1 MEKYMI
7 IDGMRIPF
15 TDEKNILQ
23 VIHKAGIHVPT
34 FCYYSDMSI
43 FGACRMCVVED
54 KRGGITASCSTPP
67 KDKMEIKTNTPRLH
81 EYRKMILE
89 LLLASHCR
97 DCTVCEKSGHCRLQM
112 LAVRFGL
119 TEVRFKNTNEEFEID
134 DSSESIVRNP
144 GKCILC
150 GDCVR
155 MCNEVQNVGAID
167 FAYRGSKMKVMPA
180 MGRKIAETDC
190 VNCGQ
195 CAAVCPTAA
204 IHVKSSL
211 KAIWKALYDPKTRV
225 VVQVAPAVRVALGEE
240 FGMEPGKNTMGK
252 IYAALRMLGFDKVF
266 DTSVGADL
274 TVVEEA
280 SELVSKIEAGNDKYP
295 LFTSCCPAWVRYV
308 ETKHRELLPYVSTCK
323 SPMEMFGAVL
333 KEYYKKADE
342 EEGLRTVS
350 VAVMPCAAKKTEITR
365 EEFVRNGIRDV
376 DIVITTSELAR
387 MIKEIGIQFNE
398 IEPQGPDMPFSIS
411 SGAGTIF
418 GATGGV
424 TEAALRRV
432 ANAKTNE
439 DLKSIEYLGLR
450 DFDGVKT
457 AKVPYGDRE
466 LNIAVVSGLGNAE
479 KLIKAIEAGELKF
492 DFVEVMACPLGCVA
506 GAGQPFV
513 YRDGKEK
520 RAAGLYKADRSS
532 VIKCSDD
539 NPVVEDLYHGGV
551 IEGRVHELL
560 HVER

>member
-54 KRGGITASCSTPP
+54 NRGGILASCSTPP
-67 KDKMEIKTNTPRLH
+67 KDKLEIKTNTPRLH

-89 LLLASHCR
+89 LLLAAHCR
-97 DCTVCEKSGHCRLQM
+97 DCTVCEKNGRCRLQM

-119 TEVRFKNTNEEFEID
+119 TEIRFKNNREEMEID
-134 DSSESIVRNP
+134 DSSESIIRDP

-167 FAYRGSKMKVMPA
+167 FAYRGSNMRVLPA
-180 MGRKIAETDC
+180 MGKKIAETNC

-211 KAIWKALYDPKTRV
+211 RAAWKALYDPKARV
-225 VVQVAPAVRVALGEE
+225 VAQVAPAVRVALGEE
-240 FGMEPGKNTMGK
+240 FGLEPGKNTMGR
-252 IYAALRMLGFDKVF
+252 IYAALRMLGFDSVF
-266 DTSVGADL
+266 DTAVGADL
-274 TVVEEA
+274 TVVEE
-280 SELVSKIEAGNDKYP
+280 STELIKKLEAGDDKYP

-308 ETKHRELLPYVSTCK
+308 ETKHPELLPYVSSCK
-323 SPMEMFGAVL
+323 SPMGMFGAVL
-333 KEYYKKADE
+333 KEHYKKKDE
-342 EEGLRTVS
+342 EEGMRTVS
-350 VAVMPCAAKKTEITR
+350 VAIMPCAAKKFEITR
-365 EEFVRNGIRDV
+365 EELSRNGIRDV

-398 IEPQGPDMPFSIS
+398 IDPQGPDMPFSIS

-418 GATGGV
+418 GTTGGV

-432 ANAKTNE
+432 SNAKTNE
-439 DLKSIEYLGLR
+439 DLKSIEYLGIR
-450 DFDGVKT
+450 GFEGVKT

-466 LNIAVVSGLGNAE
+466 LDIAIVSGLGNAE
-479 KLIKAIEAGELKF
+479 KLIQAIESGELHF

-539 NPVVEDLYHGGV
+539 SPVIEDLYAGV
-551 IEGRVHELL
+551 LNGRVHELL
-560 HVER
+560 HREK

>member
-1 MEKYMI
+1 MDKYMI

-54 KRGGITASCSTPP
+54 NRGGILASCSTPP
-67 KDKMEIKTNTPRLH
+67 KDKLEIKTNTPRLH

-89 LLLASHCR
+89 LLLAAHCR
-97 DCTVCEKSGHCRLQM
+97 DCTVCEKNGRCRLQM

-119 TEVRFKNTNEEFEID
+119 TEIRFKNNREEMEID
-134 DSSESIVRNP
+134 DSSESIIRDP

-167 FAYRGSKMKVMPA
+167 FAYRGSNMRVLPA
-180 MGRKIAETDC
+180 MGKKIAETNC

-211 KAIWKALYDPKTRV
+211 RAAWKALYDPKARV
-225 VVQVAPAVRVALGEE
+225 VAQVAPAVRVALGEE
-240 FGMEPGKNTMGK
+240 FGLEPGKNTMGR
-252 IYAALRMLGFDKVF
+252 IYAALRMLGFDSVF

-274 TVVEEA
+274 TVVEE
-280 SELVSKIEAGNDKYP
+280 SNELIKKLEAGDDKYP

-308 ETKHRELLPYVSTCK
+308 ETKHPELLPYVSSCK
-323 SPMEMFGAVL
+323 SPMGMFGAVL
-333 KEYYKKADE
+333 KEHYKQKDE
-342 EEGLRTVS
+342 EEGMRTVS
-350 VAVMPCAAKKTEITR
+350 VAIMPCAAKKFEITR
-365 EEFVRNGIRDV
+365 EELSRNGIRDV

-398 IEPQGPDMPFSIS
+398 IDPQGPDMPFSIS

-432 ANAKTNE
+432 AGAKTNE
-439 DLKSIEYLGLR
+439 DLKAIEYLGVR
-450 DFDGVKT
+450 GMEGVKT
-457 AKVPYGDRE
+457 AKVPYGDKE
-466 LNIAVVSGLGNAE
+466 LDIAIVSGLGNAE
-479 KLIKAIEAGELKF
+479 KLIKAIESGELHF

-513 YRDGKEK
+513 YREGKEK

-532 VIKCSDD
+532 VIKCSQDS
-539 NPVVEDLYHGGV
+539 PVIEDLYAGV
-551 IEGRVHELL
+551 LNGRVHELL
-560 HVER
+560 HREK

>member
-34 FCYYSDMSI
+34 FCYYSDMSV
-43 FGACRMCVVED
+43 FGSCRMCMVED
-54 KRGGITASCSTPP
+54 NRGGIVASCSTPP
-67 KDKMEIKTNTPRLH
+67 KDKMEVKTNTPRLH

-89 LLLASHCR
+89 LLLSSHCR

-112 LAVRFGL
+112 LAVRYGL
-119 TEVRFKNTNEEFEID
+119 TEVRFKDNREKEEID
-134 DSSESIVRNP
+134 DTSHSIVRDP

-167 FAYRGSKMKVMPA
+167 FAFRGSKMKVSPA
-180 MGRKIAETDC
+180 MGRKMNETEC
-190 VNCGQ
+190 VGCGQ

-204 IHVKSSL
+204 ITVKSSL
-211 KAIWKALYDPKTRV
+211 KETWRALYDPKARV

-240 FGMEPGKNTMGK
+240 FGLEPGKNTMGR
-252 IYAALRMLGFDKVF
+252 IFAALRMLGFDKVF
-266 DTSVGADL
+266 DTSVGADV
-274 TVVEEA
+274 TVVEE
-280 SELVSKIEAGNDKYP
+280 SNELIAKLEKGDNKYP
-295 LFTSCCPAWVRYV
+295 LFTSCCPAWVKYA
-308 ETKHRELLPYVSTCK
+308 ETKHPELLPYISSCK
-323 SPMEMFGAVL
+323 SPMEMFGAIT
-333 KEYYKKADE
+333 KEFFKKADE
-342 EEGLRTVS
+342 EEGLHTVN
-350 VAVMPCAAKKTEITR
+350 VAVMPCAAKKSEIER
-365 EEFVRNGIRDV
+365 EEFIRNGHKDV

-432 ANAKTNE
+432 AAAKSNE
-439 DLKSIEYLGLR
+439 DLKAIEYLGLR

-466 LNIAVVSGLGNAE
+466 LNIAVVSGLNNAE
-479 KLIKAIEAGELKF
+479 KLIFAIKNGELSF

-520 RAAGLYKADRSS
+520 RALGLYKADRSS
-532 VIKCSDD
+532 VLKCSDD

-551 IEGRVHELL
+551 LEGREHELL
-560 HVER
+560 HVKY

>member
-1 MEKYMI
+1 MDKYMI

-54 KRGGITASCSTPP
+54 NRGGILASCSTPP
-67 KDKMEIKTNTPRLH
+67 KDKLEIKTNTPRLH

-89 LLLASHCR
+89 LLLAAHCR
-97 DCTVCEKSGHCRLQM
+97 DCTVCEKNGRCRLQM

-119 TEVRFKNTNEEFEID
+119 TELRFKNNREEMEID
-134 DSSESIVRNP
+134 DSSESIIRDP

-167 FAYRGSKMKVMPA
+167 FAYRGSNMRVLPA
-180 MGRKIAETDC
+180 MGKKIAETNC

-211 KAIWKALYDPKTRV
+211 RAAWKALYDPKARV
-225 VVQVAPAVRVALGEE
+225 VAQVAPAVRVALGEE
-240 FGMEPGKNTMGK
+240 FGLEPGKNTMGR
-252 IYAALRMLGFDKVF
+252 IYAALRMLGFDSVF

-274 TVVEEA
+274 TVVEE
-280 SELVSKIEAGNDKYP
+280 SNELIKKLEAGDDKYP

-308 ETKHRELLPYVSTCK
+308 ETKHPELLPYVSSCK
-323 SPMEMFGAVL
+323 SPMGMFGAVL
-333 KEYYKKADE
+333 KEHYKQKDE
-342 EEGLRTVS
+342 EEGMRTVS
-350 VAVMPCAAKKTEITR
+350 VAIMPCAAKKFEITR
-365 EEFVRNGIRDV
+365 EELSRNGIRDV

-398 IEPQGPDMPFSIS
+398 IDPQGPDMPFSIS

-432 ANAKTNE
+432 AGAKTNE
-439 DLKSIEYLGLR
+439 DLKAIEYLGIRGFEGL
-450 DFDGVKT
+450 KT

-466 LNIAVVSGLGNAE
+466 LDIAIVSGLGNAE
-479 KLIKAIEAGELKF
+479 KLIKAIESGELHF

-513 YRDGKEK
+513 YREGKEK

-539 NPVVEDLYHGGV
+539 SPVIEDLYAGV
-551 IEGRVHELL
+551 LNGRVHELL
-560 HVER
+560 HREK

>member
-1 MEKYMI
+1 MDKYMI

-54 KRGGITASCSTPP
+54 NRGGILASCSTPP
-67 KDKMEIKTNTPRLH
+67 KDKLEIKTNTPRLH

-89 LLLASHCR
+89 LLLAAHCR
-97 DCTVCEKSGHCRLQM
+97 DCTVCEKNGRCRLQM

-119 TEVRFKNTNEEFEID
+119 TEIRFKNNREEMEID
-134 DSSESIVRNP
+134 DSSESIIRDP

-167 FAYRGSKMKVMPA
+167 FAYRGSNMRVLPA
-180 MGRKIAETDC
+180 MGKKIAETNC

-211 KAIWKALYDPKTRV
+211 RAAWKALYDPKARV
-225 VVQVAPAVRVALGEE
+225 VAQVAPAVRVALGEE
-240 FGMEPGKNTMGK
+240 FGLEPGKNTMGR
-252 IYAALRMLGFDKVF
+252 IYAALRMLGFDSVF

-274 TVVEEA
+274 TVVEE
-280 SELVSKIEAGNDKYP
+280 SDELIKKLEAGDDKYP

-308 ETKHRELLPYVSTCK
+308 ETKHPELLPYVSSCK
-323 SPMEMFGAVL
+323 SPMGMFGAVL
-333 KEYYKKADE
+333 KEHYKQKDE
-342 EEGLRTVS
+342 EEGMRTVS
-350 VAVMPCAAKKTEITR
+350 VAIMPCAAKKFEITR
-365 EEFVRNGIRDV
+365 EELSRNGIRDV

-398 IEPQGPDMPFSIS
+398 IDPQGPDMPFSIS

-432 ANAKTNE
+432 AGAKTNE
-439 DLKSIEYLGLR
+439 DLKAIEYLGVRGLE
-450 DFDGVKT
+450 GVKT
-457 AKVPYGDRE
+457 AKVPYGDKE
-466 LNIAVVSGLGNAE
+466 LDIAIVSGLGNAE
-479 KLIKAIEAGELKF
+479 KLIKAIESGELHF

-513 YRDGKEK
+513 YREGKEK

-532 VIKCSDD
+532 VIKCSQDS
-539 NPVVEDLYHGGV
+539 PVIEDLYAGV
-551 IEGRVHELL
+551 LNGRVHELL
-560 HVER
+560 HREK

>member
-1 MEKYMI
+1 MDKYMI

-54 KRGGITASCSTPP
+54 NRGGILASCSTPP
-67 KDKMEIKTNTPRLH
+67 KDKLEIKTNTPRLH

-89 LLLASHCR
+89 LLLAAHCR
-97 DCTVCEKSGHCRLQM
+97 DCTVCEKNGRCRLQM

-119 TEVRFKNTNEEFEID
+119 TEIRFKNNREEMEID
-134 DSSESIVRNP
+134 DSSESIIRDP

-167 FAYRGSKMKVMPA
+167 FAYRGSNMRVLPA
-180 MGRKIAETDC
+180 MGKKIAETNC

-211 KAIWKALYDPKTRV
+211 RAAWKALYDPKARV
-225 VVQVAPAVRVALGEE
+225 VAQVAPAVRVALGEE
-240 FGMEPGKNTMGK
+240 FGLEPGKNTMGR
-252 IYAALRMLGFDKVF
+252 IYAALRMLGFDSVF

-274 TVVEEA
+274 TVVEE
-280 SELVSKIEAGNDKYP
+280 SNELIKKLEAADDKYP

-308 ETKHRELLPYVSTCK
+308 ETKHPELLPYVSSCK
-323 SPMEMFGAVL
+323 SPMGMFGAVL
-333 KEYYKKADE
+333 KEHYRQKDE
-342 EEGLRTVS
+342 EEGMRTVS
-350 VAVMPCAAKKTEITR
+350 VAIMPCAAKKFEITR
-365 EEFVRNGIRDV
+365 EELSRNGIRDV

-398 IEPQGPDMPFSIS
+398 IDPQGPDMPFSIS

-432 ANAKTNE
+432 AGAKTNE
-439 DLKSIEYLGLR
+439 DLKAIEYLGIRGFEGL
-450 DFDGVKT
+450 KT

-466 LNIAVVSGLGNAE
+466 LDIAIVSGLGNAE
-479 KLIKAIEAGELKF
+479 KLIKAIESGELHF

-513 YRDGKEK
+513 YREGKEK

-532 VIKCSDD
+532 VIKCSEDS
-539 NPVVEDLYHGGV
+539 PVIEDLYAGV
-551 IEGRVHELL
+551 LNGRVHELL
-560 HVER
+560 HREK

>member
-1 MEKYMI
+1 MDKYMI

-54 KRGGITASCSTPP
+54 NRGGILASCSTPP
-67 KDKMEIKTNTPRLH
+67 KDKLEIKTNTPRLH

-89 LLLASHCR
+89 LLLAAHCR
-97 DCTVCEKSGHCRLQM
+97 DCTVCEKNGRCRLQM

-119 TEVRFKNTNEEFEID
+119 TEIRFKNNREEMEID
-134 DSSESIVRNP
+134 DSSESIIRDP

-167 FAYRGSKMKVMPA
+167 FAYRGSNMRVLPA
-180 MGRKIAETDC
+180 MGKKIAETNC

-211 KAIWKALYDPKTRV
+211 RAAWKALYDPKARV
-225 VVQVAPAVRVALGEE
+225 VAQVAPAVRVALGEE
-240 FGMEPGKNTMGK
+240 FGLEPGKNTMGR
-252 IYAALRMLGFDKVF
+252 IYAALRMLGFDSVF
-266 DTSVGADL
+266 DTAVGADL
-274 TVVEEA
+274 TVVEE
-280 SELVSKIEAGNDKYP
+280 STELIKKLEAGDDKYP

-308 ETKHRELLPYVSTCK
+308 ETKHPELLPYVSSCK
-323 SPMEMFGAVL
+323 SPMGMFGAVL
-333 KEYYKKADE
+333 KEHYKKKDE
-342 EEGLRTVS
+342 EEGMRTVS
-350 VAVMPCAAKKTEITR
+350 VAIMPCAAKKFEITR
-365 EEFVRNGIRDV
+365 EELSRNGIRDV

-398 IEPQGPDMPFSIS
+398 IDPQGPDMPFSIS

-418 GATGGV
+418 GTTGGV

-432 ANAKTNE
+432 SNAKTNE
-439 DLKSIEYLGLR
+439 DLKSIEYLGIR
-450 DFDGVKT
+450 GFEGVKT

-466 LNIAVVSGLGNAE
+466 LDIAIVSGLGNAE
-479 KLIKAIEAGELKF
+479 KLIQAIESGELHF

-532 VIKCSDD
+532 VIKCSNDS
-539 NPVVEDLYHGGV
+539 PVIEDLYAGV
-551 IEGRVHELL
+551 LNGRVHELL
-560 HVER
+560 HREK

>member
-1 MEKYMI
+1 MDKYMI

-54 KRGGITASCSTPP
+54 NRGGILASCSTPP
-67 KDKMEIKTNTPRLH
+67 KDKLEIKTNTPRLH

-89 LLLASHCR
+89 LLLAAHCR
-97 DCTVCEKSGHCRLQM
+97 DCTVCEKNGRCRLQM

-119 TEVRFKNTNEEFEID
+119 TEIRFKNNREEMEID
-134 DSSESIVRNP
+134 DSSESIIRDP

-167 FAYRGSKMKVMPA
+167 FAYRGSNMRVLPA
-180 MGRKIAETDC
+180 MGKKIAETNC

-211 KAIWKALYDPKTRV
+211 RAAWKALYDPKARV
-225 VVQVAPAVRVALGEE
+225 VAQVAPAVRVALGEE
-240 FGMEPGKNTMGK
+240 FGLEPGKNTMGR
-252 IYAALRMLGFDKVF
+252 IYAALRMLGFDSVF

-274 TVVEEA
+274 TVVEE
-280 SELVSKIEAGNDKYP
+280 SNELIKKLEAGDDKYP

-308 ETKHRELLPYVSTCK
+308 ETKHPELLPYVSSCK
-323 SPMEMFGAVL
+323 SPMGMFGAVL
-333 KEYYKKADE
+333 KEHYKQKDE
-342 EEGLRTVS
+342 EEGMRTVS
-350 VAVMPCAAKKTEITR
+350 VAIMPCAAKKFEITR
-365 EEFVRNGIRDV
+365 EELSRNGIRDV

-398 IEPQGPDMPFSIS
+398 INPQGPDMPFSIS

-432 ANAKTNE
+432 AGAKTNE
-439 DLKSIEYLGLR
+439 DLKAIEYLGVR
-450 DFDGVKT
+450 GMEGVKT
-457 AKVPYGDRE
+457 AKVPYGDKE
-466 LNIAVVSGLGNAE
+466 LDIAIVSGLGNAE
-479 KLIKAIEAGELKF
+479 KLIKAIESGELHF

-513 YRDGKEK
+513 YREGKEK

-532 VIKCSDD
+532 VIKCSQDS
-539 NPVVEDLYHGGV
+539 PVIEDLYAGV
-551 IEGRVHELL
+551 LNGRVHELL
-560 HVER
+560 HREK

>member
-1 MEKYMI
+1 MDKYMI

-54 KRGGITASCSTPP
+54 NRGGILASCSTPP
-67 KDKMEIKTNTPRLH
+67 KDKLEIKTNTPRLH

-89 LLLASHCR
+89 LLLAAHCR
-97 DCTVCEKSGHCRLQM
+97 DCTVCEKNGRCRLQM

-119 TEVRFKNTNEEFEID
+119 TEIRFKNNREEMEID
-134 DSSESIVRNP
+134 DSSESIIRDP

-167 FAYRGSKMKVMPA
+167 FAYRGSNMRVLPA
-180 MGRKIAETDC
+180 MGKKIAETNC

-211 KAIWKALYDPKTRV
+211 RAAWKALYDPKARV
-225 VVQVAPAVRVALGEE
+225 VAQVAPAVRVALGEE
-240 FGMEPGKNTMGK
+240 FGLEPGKNTMGR
-252 IYAALRMLGFDKVF
+252 IYAALRMLGFDSVF

-274 TVVEEA
+274 TVVEE
-280 SELVSKIEAGNDKYP
+280 SNELIKKLEAGDDKYP

-308 ETKHRELLPYVSTCK
+308 ETKHPELLPYVSSCK
-323 SPMEMFGAVL
+323 SPMGMFGAVL
-333 KEYYKKADE
+333 KEHYKQKDE
-342 EEGLRTVS
+342 EEGMRTVS
-350 VAVMPCAAKKTEITR
+350 VAIMPCAAKKFEITR
-365 EEFVRNGIRDV
+365 EELSRNGIRDV

-398 IEPQGPDMPFSIS
+398 IDPQGPDMPFSIS

-432 ANAKTNE
+432 AGAKTNE
-439 DLKSIEYLGLR
+439 DLKAIEYLGIRGFEGL
-450 DFDGVKT
+450 KT

-466 LNIAVVSGLGNAE
+466 LDIAIVSGLGNAE
-479 KLIKAIEAGELKF
+479 KLIKAIESGELHF

-513 YRDGKEK
+513 YREGKEK

-532 VIKCSDD
+532 VIKCSEDS
-539 NPVVEDLYHGGV
+539 PVIEDLYAGV
-551 IEGRVHELL
+551 LNGRVHELL
-560 HVER
+560 HREK

>member
-1 MEKYMI
+1 MDKYMI

-54 KRGGITASCSTPP
+54 NRGGILASCSTPP
-67 KDKMEIKTNTPRLH
+67 KDKLEIKTNTPRLH

-89 LLLASHCR
+89 LLLAAHCR
-97 DCTVCEKSGHCRLQM
+97 DCTVCEKNGRCRLQM

-119 TEVRFKNTNEEFEID
+119 TEIRFKNNREEMEID
-134 DSSESIVRNP
+134 DSSESIIRDP

-167 FAYRGSKMKVMPA
+167 FAYRGSNMRVLPA
-180 MGRKIAETDC
+180 MGKKIAETNC

-211 KAIWKALYDPKTRV
+211 RAAWKALYDPKARV
-225 VVQVAPAVRVALGEE
+225 VAQVAPAVRVALGEE
-240 FGMEPGKNTMGK
+240 FGLEPGKNTMGR
-252 IYAALRMLGFDKVF
+252 IYAALRMLGFDSVF
-266 DTSVGADL
+266 DTAVGADL
-274 TVVEEA
+274 TVVEE
-280 SELVSKIEAGNDKYP
+280 STELLKKLEAGDDKYP

-308 ETKHRELLPYVSTCK
+308 ETKHPELLPYVSSCK
-323 SPMEMFGAVL
+323 SPMGMFGAVL
-333 KEYYKKADE
+333 KEHYKKKDE
-342 EEGLRTVS
+342 EEGMRTVS
-350 VAVMPCAAKKTEITR
+350 VAIMPCAAKKFEITR
-365 EEFVRNGIRDV
+365 EELSRNGIRDV

-398 IEPQGPDMPFSIS
+398 IDPQGPDMPFSIS

-418 GATGGV
+418 GTTGGV

-432 ANAKTNE
+432 SNAKTNE
-439 DLKSIEYLGLR
+439 DLKSIEYLGVR
-450 DFDGVKT
+450 GFEGVKT

-466 LNIAVVSGLGNAE
+466 LDIAIVSGLGNAE
-479 KLIKAIEAGELKF
+479 KLIQAIESGELHF

-513 YRDGKEK
+513 YRDGTEK

-539 NPVVEDLYHGGV
+539 SPVIEDLYAGV
-551 IEGRVHELL
+551 LNGRVHELL
-560 HVER
+560 HREK

>member
-1 MEKYMI
+1 MDKYMI

-54 KRGGITASCSTPP
+54 ERGGILASCSTPP
-67 KDKMEIKTNTPRLH
+67 KDKLEIKTNTPRLH

-89 LLLASHCR
+89 LLLAAHCR
-97 DCTVCEKSGHCRLQM
+97 DCTVCEKNGRCRLQM

-119 TEVRFKNTNEEFEID
+119 TEIRFKNNREEMEID
-134 DSSESIVRNP
+134 DSSESIIRDP

-167 FAYRGSKMKVMPA
+167 FAYRGSNMRVLPA
-180 MGRKIAETDC
+180 MGKKIAETNC

-211 KAIWKALYDPKTRV
+211 RAAWKALYDPKARV
-225 VVQVAPAVRVALGEE
+225 VAQVAPAVRVALGEE
-240 FGMEPGKNTMGK
+240 FGLEPGKNTMGR
-252 IYAALRMLGFDKVF
+252 IYAALRMLGFDSVF
-266 DTSVGADL
+266 DTAVGADL
-274 TVVEEA
+274 TVVEE
-280 SELVSKIEAGNDKYP
+280 SDELIKKLESGDDKYP

-308 ETKHRELLPYVSTCK
+308 ETKHPELLPYVSSCK
-323 SPMEMFGAVL
+323 SPMGMFGAVL
-333 KEYYKKADE
+333 KEHYKKKDE
-342 EEGLRTVS
+342 EEGMRTVS
-350 VAVMPCAAKKTEITR
+350 VAIMPCAAKKFEITR
-365 EEFVRNGIRDV
+365 EELSRNGIRDV

-418 GATGGV
+418 GTTGGV

-432 ANAKTNE
+432 SKAKTNE
-439 DLKSIEYLGLR
+439 DLKAIEYLGIR
-450 DFDGVKT
+450 GFEGVKT
-457 AKVPYGDRE
+457 AKVPYGDKE
-466 LNIAVVSGLGNAE
+466 LDIAVVSGLGNAE
-479 KLIKAIEAGELKF
+479 KLIQAIESGELHF

-513 YRDGKEK
+513 YREGKEK

-532 VIKCSDD
+532 VIKCSEDS
-539 NPVVEDLYHGGV
+539 PVIEDLYAGV
-551 IEGRVHELL
+551 LNGRVHELL
-560 HVER
+560 HREK

>member
-1 MEKYMI
+1 MDKYMI

-54 KRGGITASCSTPP
+54 NRGGILASCSTPP
-67 KDKMEIKTNTPRLH
+67 KDKLEIKTNTPRLH

-89 LLLASHCR
+89 LLLAAHCR
-97 DCTVCEKSGHCRLQM
+97 DCTVCEKNGRCRLQM

-119 TEVRFKNTNEEFEID
+119 TEIRFKNNREEMEID
-134 DSSESIVRNP
+134 DSSESIIRDP

-167 FAYRGSKMKVMPA
+167 FAYRGSNMRVLPA
-180 MGRKIAETDC
+180 MGKKIAETNC

-211 KAIWKALYDPKTRV
+211 RAAWKALYDPKARV
-225 VVQVAPAVRVALGEE
+225 VAQVAPAVRVALGEE
-240 FGMEPGKNTMGK
+240 FGLEPGKNTMGR
-252 IYAALRMLGFDKVF
+252 IYAALRMLGFDSVF
-266 DTSVGADL
+266 DTAVGADL
-274 TVVEEA
+274 TVVEE
-280 SELVSKIEAGNDKYP
+280 STELLKKLEAGDDKYP

-308 ETKHRELLPYVSTCK
+308 ETKHPELLPYVSSCK
-323 SPMEMFGAVL
+323 SPMGMFGAVL
-333 KEYYKKADE
+333 KEHYKKKDE
-342 EEGLRTVS
+342 EEGMRTVS
-350 VAVMPCAAKKTEITR
+350 VAIMPCAAKKFEITR
-365 EEFVRNGIRDV
+365 EELSRNGIRDV

-398 IEPQGPDMPFSIS
+398 IDPQGPDMPFSIS

-418 GATGGV
+418 GTTGGV

-432 ANAKTNE
+432 SNAKTNE

-450 DFDGVKT
+450 GFEGVKT

-466 LNIAVVSGLGNAE
+466 LDIAIVSGLGNAE
-479 KLIKAIEAGELKF
+479 KLIQAIESGELHF

-539 NPVVEDLYHGGV
+539 SPVIEDLYAGV
-551 IEGRVHELL
+551 LNGRVHELL
-560 HVER
+560 HREK

>member
-1 MEKYMI
+1 MDKYMI

-54 KRGGITASCSTPP
+54 NRGGILASCSTPP
-67 KDKMEIKTNTPRLH
+67 KDKLEIKTNTPRLH

-89 LLLASHCR
+89 LLLAAHCR
-97 DCTVCEKSGHCRLQM
+97 DCTVCEKNGRCRLQM

-119 TEVRFKNTNEEFEID
+119 TEIRFKNNREEMEID
-134 DSSESIVRNP
+134 DSSESIIRDP

-167 FAYRGSKMKVMPA
+167 FAYRGSNMRVLPA
-180 MGRKIAETDC
+180 MGKKIAETNC

-211 KAIWKALYDPKTRV
+211 RTAWKALYDPKARV
-225 VVQVAPAVRVALGEE
+225 VAQVAPAVRVALGEE
-240 FGMEPGKNTMGK
+240 FGLEPGKNTMGR
-252 IYAALRMLGFDKVF
+252 IYAALRMLGFDSVF

-274 TVVEEA
+274 TVVEE
-280 SELVSKIEAGNDKYP
+280 SNELIKKLEAGDDKYP

-308 ETKHRELLPYVSTCK
+308 ETKHPELLPYVSSCK
-323 SPMEMFGAVL
+323 SPMGMFGAVL
-333 KEYYKKADE
+333 KEHYKQKDE
-342 EEGLRTVS
+342 EEGMRTVS
-350 VAVMPCAAKKTEITR
+350 VAIMPCAAKKFEITR
-365 EEFVRNGIRDV
+365 KELSRNGIRDV

-398 IEPQGPDMPFSIS
+398 IDPQGPDMPFSIS

-432 ANAKTNE
+432 AGAKTNE
-439 DLKSIEYLGLR
+439 DLKAIEYLGIRGFEGL
-450 DFDGVKT
+450 KT

-466 LNIAVVSGLGNAE
+466 LDIAIVSGLGNAE
-479 KLIKAIEAGELKF
+479 KLIKAIESGELHF

-513 YRDGKEK
+513 YREGKEK

-539 NPVVEDLYHGGV
+539 SPVIEDLYAGV
-551 IEGRVHELL
+551 LNGRVHELL
-560 HVER
+560 HREK